1 MSALTPPT
9 GPSRPLADLDLDADT
24 SAPGRA
30 RDCVREMLPALDDT
44 TLDDILLAVSELV
57 TNAVKHGAAPVRLTI
72 EAEEGLVRLQVHD
85 AGDADAVPAPS
96 RPTVTAGSGRGLML
110 VAAVSSSWGVTPAP
124 TQPGKSVW
132 AAFPVPTPVTAT
144 VVRLAG
150 DLDLA
155 AARRTGVQLRRVH
168 LAPDVEVRLDLSEV
182 RFIDSAVLH
191 LFADLQARAAS
202 DGGRVRIVGAS
213 SSVRR
218 VIVMTGLGDLLE

>member
-1 MSALTPPT
+1 MTAAGASYP
-9 GPSRPLADLDLDADT
+9 RADLDLDADT
-24 SAPGRA
+24 TAPARA
-30 RDCVREMLPALDDT
+30 RECVRELLPALDPT

-72 EAEEGLVRLQVHD
+72 EAEEGLVRLEVHD
-85 AGDADAVPAPS
+85 AGAADDVPAPS
-96 RPTVTAGSGRGLML
+96 RPTVSARSGRGLLL
-110 VAAVSSSWGVTPAP
+110 VAAVSAAWGVTPAT

-132 AAFPVPTPVTAT
+132 AAFPVPAQITST

-155 AARRTGVQLRRVH
+155 AARRTGIQLRRLH
-168 LAPDVEVRLDLSEV
+168 LAPDVEVRLDLSDV

-191 LFADLQARAAS
+191 LFADLQVRAAAE
-202 DGGRVRIVGAS
+202 GGRIRVVGAS

-218 VIVMTGLGDLLE
+218 VMTMTGLGDLLE